1 MTFQHHDQIAGTLDL
16 VKGQGLIS
24 EYLVSW
30 RGRDGRLEPKVVVW
44 SEAGTRP
51 DTVRGKLIRSLL
63 GLVPS
68 RQILIVD
75 DDDALRPG

>member
-1 MTFQHHDQIAGTLDL
+1 VTFQHHDRIAGTLDL

-30 RGRDGRLEPKVVVW
+30 RGHGGRLEPKVVAW

-51 DTVRGKLIRSLL
+51 DTVRGKLIWSLL

-68 RQILIVD
+68 KRILVVD
-75 DDDALRPG
+75 DNDGLRPG